1 MGGVDLNPA
10 RRRSKR
16 ERVVQLCLFV
26 LSHEPNGMRI
36 QELQRLVDQAFR
48 FRCSSNSIGQ
58 YLLPFV
64 NNGTLEKDFT
74 NEGNAYYRYNDPM
87 ETA

>member
-1 MGGVDLNPA
+1 
-10 RRRSKR
+10 
-16 ERVVQLCLFV
+16 
-26 LSHEPNGMRI
+26 MRI